1 MSRELDLLSNEY
13 KKKPA
18 TVMIKHALLI
28 NSNLHAEIAQFI
40 RDIEQQCKRKKSVYV
55 KVIAVIDQ

>member
-18 TVMIKHALLI
+18 TVMIKHALLDKT
-28 NSNLHAEIAQFI
+28 NLQTEIAQFI
-40 RDIEQQCKRKKSVYV
+40 RDVERQCKKQNSVYV
-55 KVIAVIDQ
+55 KVIAIVE